1 MYDNILVPVDLG
13 HGAVGE
19 RTLRLARHLGGPETA
34 ITLLHVLDP
43 VPAFVALQMPP
54 DVSAAHRKEIEEQLQ
69 ELAGRIEPTARIAVR
84 QGNAATEIL
93 EAIGATGADAVVM
106 GSHRPGYRDLL
117 IGSTA
122 ARVVRHAPC
131 SVIVDRSHA

>member
-1 MYDNILVPVDLG
+1 MYESIIVPVDLG
-13 HGAVGE
+13 HGEIGE
-19 RTLRLARHLGGPETA
+19 RTLRLARHLGGPGAA

-43 VPAFVALQMPP
+43 VPSFAAVHIPP
-54 DVSAAHRKEIEEQLQ
+54 DLGRAYRKQVEEQLE
-69 ELAGRIEPTARIAVR
+69 ELAGRIHPPARVAVR
-84 QGNAATEIL
+84 QGNAAAEIL
-93 EAIGATGADAVVM
+93 DAIGEIGADAVVM

-131 SVIVDRSHA
+131 SVMVDRSHV

>member
-1 MYDNILVPVDLG
+1 MYDNILVPVDLN
-13 HGAVGE
+13 HGEVGE
-19 RTLRLARHLGGPETA
+19 RTLRLARHLGGPGAA

-43 VPAFVALQMPP
+43 VPSYAALQIPP
-54 DVSAAHRKEIEEQLQ
+54 EVSGAYRKEVEEQLR
-69 ELAGRIEPTARIAVR
+69 ELAGRIEPPARVDVR
-84 QGNAATEIL
+84 QGTPATEIL

-131 SVIVDRSHA
+131 SVMVDRSRS

>member
-13 HGAVGE
+13 HGEACE
-19 RTLRLARHLGGPETA
+19 HTLRLARHLGGPDAA

-43 VPAFVALQMPP
+43 VPSFAALQIPP
-54 DVSAAHRKEIEEQLQ
+54 EVSGAYRKEVEEQLQ
-69 ELAGRIEPTARIAVR
+69 ELARLIQPPARFAVR
-84 QGNAATEIL
+84 QGSAATEII
-93 EAIGATGADAVVM
+93 EAIGALGADAVVM

-131 SVIVDRSHA
+131 SVMIDRSHS